1 MSSSE
6 WFNRIDKAPLRVSLQ
21 PNGMEALS
29 SLSAPPTINAN
40 QPPANAPQK
49 EVLSAKNIQPQQW
62 SPEKTKKQEDDLKKA
77 ISDKLTVNLELE
89 QDTMEGVDV
98 AEWDE

>member
-1 MSSSE
+1 
-6 WFNRIDKAPLRVSLQ
+6 
-21 PNGMEALS
+21 MEALS
-29 SLSAPPTINAN
+29 SLSAPPQPTSNAN

-49 EVLSAKNIQPQQW
+49 EALSAKNIQPQQW